1 MHRKTSEYTV
11 EYRHDMKGG
20 KGEVKFEHIWKKNS
34 NEEMRST
41 CRQFSR
47 LTLEPGASVGIHSH
61 EGEEEIYYI
70 LSGHGRSW
78 DNGQWVELGPGDATI
93 CRSGEEHSMECIG
106 DEPLVYLACIPV
118 YHTR

>member
-1 MHRKTSEYTV
+1 MNRKTSEYTV

-47 LTLEPGASVGIHSH
+47 AYIRHLIKANEMLAHRLCVMHNLYFYNTMMTEIRDALDA
-61 EGEEEIYYI
+61 GEFAAYKKRK
-70 LSGHGRSW
+70 L
-78 DNGQWVELGPGDATI
+78 DNMAAGQ
-93 CRSGEEHSMECIG
+93 
-106 DEPLVYLACIPV
+106 
-118 YHTR
+118 